1 LRVEGSASGR
11 TDQGSQPDRSGSTF
25 DPSAAGRGRRQLEEL
40 ATDRRGAVK
49 RLVKFGI
56 VGASGVPVTLL
67 ANYLLHAVAGLVL
80 PVSTALAVE
89 VAIFTNFLGNHLWT
103 FAGSDVRTRTIP
115 LVERQPVVGPMVTWA
130 LRPSVRRFV
139 KFNAVS
145 LVGLVITTL
154 VTTFTASH
162 YGTELREIAGPAY
175 FLLANLIGI
184 AVAMV
189 WNFLANVVWTW
200 A

>member
-1 LRVEGSASGR
+1 MIVQQRSR
-11 TDQGSQPDRSGSTF
+11 PKSGST
-25 DPSAAGRGRRQLEEL
+25 AGRGRRQLEEL
-40 ATDRRGAVK
+40 ASNRRGTIK
-49 RLVKFGI
+49 RFVKFGL
-56 VGASGVPVTLL
+56 VGVSGVPVTLA
-67 ANYLLHAVAGLVL
+67 ANYLLHAVAGLAL

-103 FAGSDVRTRTIP
+103 FAGSDVRSRTIP
-115 LVERQPVVGPMVTWA
+115 SVERQPVVGPVVTWA
-130 LRPSVRRFV
+130 LRPGVRRFV

-154 VTTFTASH
+154 VTTFVASH
-162 YGTELREIAGPAY
+162 YGAELREIAGPAY
-175 FLLANLIGI
+175 FLLANLVGI

>member
-1 LRVEGSASGR
+1 LRTTSDETEQSAA
-11 TDQGSQPDRSGSTF
+11 PVPSGSST
-25 DPSAAGRGRRQLEEL
+25 ARRGRRQLEEL
-40 ATDRRGAVK
+40 AGDRRAAVK
-49 RLVKFGI
+49 RFLKFGI

-67 ANYLLHAVAGLVL
+67 ANYLLHAVAGLAL

-103 FAGSDVRTRTIP
+103 FAGSGVRSRTIP
-115 LVERQPVVGPMVTWA
+115 VVERQPVVGPMVTWA
-130 LRPSVRRFV
+130 LRPGVRRFL

-154 VTTFTASH
+154 VTTFVASH
-162 YGTELREIAGPAY
+162 YGAELREIAGPYY
-175 FLLANLIGI
+175 FLLANLAGI
-184 AVAMV
+184 AVAMI

>member
-1 LRVEGSASGR
+1 VRLERR
-11 TDQGSQPDRSGSTF
+11 PDQARLDDARP
-25 DPSAAGRGRRQLEEL
+25 AGRGSSMAGRRWRHLEEL
-40 ATDRRGAVK
+40 AGDRRTTVT
-49 RLVKFGI
+49 RFVKFGI

-67 ANYLLHAVAGLVL
+67 ANYLLHAVAGLAL

-103 FAGSDVRTRTIP
+103 FADSDARSRTIP

-130 LRPSVRRFV
+130 LRPGVRRFV

-145 LVGLVITTL
+145 LVGLAITTV
-154 VTTFTASH
+154 VTTFMASH
-162 YGTELREIAGPAY
+162 YGDELREIAGPAY
-175 FLLANLIGI
+175 FLLANLAGI
-184 AVAMV
+184 AIAMV
-189 WNFLANVVWTW
+189 WNFVANLIWTW

>member
-1 LRVEGSASGR
+1 M
-11 TDQGSQPDRSGSTF
+11 
-25 DPSAAGRGRRQLEEL
+25 
-40 ATDRRGAVK
+40 K
-49 RLVKFGI
+49 RFVKFGI

-67 ANYLLHAVAGLVL
+67 ANYLLHAVAGLAL

-103 FAGSDVRTRTIP
+103 FAGSNARLRTIP
-115 LVERQPVVGPMVTWA
+115 LVERQPVVGPVVTWA
-130 LRPSVRRFV
+130 LRPAVRRFV

-154 VTTFTASH
+154 TTTFAASH

-184 AVAMV
+184 AVAML

>member
-1 LRVEGSASGR
+1 L
-11 TDQGSQPDRSGSTF
+11 T
-25 DPSAAGRGRRQLEEL
+25 PSAARRGRRQLEEL
-40 ATDRRGAVK
+40 AGDRRGTV
-49 RLVKFGI
+49 RRFVKFGI

-67 ANYLLHAVAGLVL
+67 TNYLLHAVAGLAL
-80 PVSTALAVE
+80 PLSTALAVE

-103 FAGSDVRTRTIP
+103 FAGSDVRSRTIP
-115 LVERQPVVGPMVTWA
+115 LVERQPVVGPVVTWA
-130 LRPSVRRFV
+130 LRPGVRRFV

-154 VTTFTASH
+154 VTTFVASH
-162 YGTELREIAGPAY
+162 YGAELREVAGSNY
-175 FLLANLIGI
+175 FLLANLAGI